1 MVNQEQKRNN
11 VVNPPLI
18 EVIKSYH
25 KAGFVVTP
33 LNGKI
38 PVQKNWQKTTLEL
51 SKGQLD
57 NGDFDTIN
65 SAGFVIPDDMIIVD
79 VDNHDNTNGTDS
91 LKKLSEH
98 YKYDL
103 TANAAV
109 ITNTASGGLHLYYKK
124 NKEHL
129 ELPIANSLKGFAGV
143 EFKSL
148 KRQVVIP
155 ESKLPNGKKYKLS
168 LLTTG
173 FSHLKELPKDL
184 MLDLLKREN
193 GIKLGEQAES
203 QNDNTPKDAPTD
215 IKIFTDLL
223 KIQDISLPGDRGNN
237 LYQIACVGKDQG
249 LSKAKVT
256 ELLATYNQTNNQPP
270 LSQDRFL
277 HTINSAFTYSKNK
290 TPTRSVAIDFAE
302 PPECQ
307 LDDSDFN
314 KLSEDEASKQEANLI
329 PWIDKLVRTGK
340 DNSGNISRTN
350 FGTQNT
356 ELFIANLPRLK
367 GKLAVNLFSMDTVWQ
382 QPAPWHKPTI
392 LTGEIDKVLDDDDV
406 IRIRQEIN
414 KAGFDPS
421 GSHILEATRAVAF
434 KNEYHPVKDYF
445 EELPEWDGVKRLER
459 FFPDFCET
467 EDSKYSQELGIKL
480 FTAIVNRIYVPG
492 CKFDYLPIFIGEQ
505 GIGKSTLLETIAIKP
520 QWYTDNLGDVN
531 NKDVILRMRS
541 KLIVENAELTM
552 FNDADV
558 NEVKA
563 FLSRR
568 TDRDRLPYDRLPR
581 DLPRQC
587 IIVAT
592 TNKDRFLQDETGNRR
607 MWPIELVKIDS
618 DGIKENLNMFYAE
631 AIARYKAGESLYMD
645 NLEADVIAKNKQAER
660 FNQDDWEPEIVEWLD
675 KENIDKTTVRH
686 VWLNCFGRDIV
697 SCGFREQ
704 KRIGAVLRHLGW
716 VRSTVR
722 IDGKTQ
728 SGFRK

>member
-1 MVNQEQKRNN
+1 MTNQEQKRHTSN

-18 EVIKSYH
+18 EIIKKYH
-25 KAGFVVTP
+25 QAGFIITP

-38 PVQKNWQKTTLEL
+38 PTQKNWQRATLEE

-57 NGDFDTIN
+57 NGDFNSIN
-65 SAGFVIPDDMIIVD
+65 SAGFVIPDSMIIVD
-79 VDNHDNTNGTDS
+79 VDNHGDNTGTES

-98 YKYDL
+98 YGFDVQ
-103 TANAAV
+103 ANAA
-109 ITNTASGGLHLYYKK
+109 ITTNTASGGLHLYYKK
-124 NKEHL
+124 NAEHQ
-129 ELPIANSLKGFAGV
+129 EMSIANSLKGFPGV

-155 ESKLPNGKKYKLS
+155 ESRLPDGKRYKLS

-184 MLDLLKREN
+184 MLDLLKKES

-203 QNDNTPKDAPTD
+203 QSDNTPKDASAD
-215 IKIFTDLL
+215 VKIFTDLL
-223 KIQDISLPGDRGNN
+223 KMQDISLPGDRGNN
-237 LYQIACVGKDQG
+237 LYQVACLGKDQG
-249 LSKAKVT
+249 LSKAKLI
-256 ELLATYNQTNNQPP
+256 ELLAIYNQTNNQPP

-290 TPTRSVAIDFAE
+290 TPTRSTAIDFAQPAEE
-302 PPECQ
+302 PVE
-307 LDDSDFN
+307 LDMN
-314 KLSEDEASKQEANLI
+314 AAVKQNEELAPWTDRLI
-329 PWIDKLVRTGK
+329 RSGK
-340 DNSGNISRTN
+340 NNDGAISRTN

-356 ELFIANLPRLK
+356 ELFLDNLPQFK
-367 GKLAVNLFSMDTVWQ
+367 GRLAVNLFSMDTVWRI
-382 QPAPWHKPTI
+382 PADWHKQTDSEAEFDRVI
-392 LTGEIDKVLDDDDV
+392 DDDDI
-406 IRIRQEIN
+406 IRIRQELN
-414 KAGFDPS
+414 KAGFDPNNS
-421 GSHILEATRAVAF
+421 QILEATRASAF
-434 KNEYHPVKDYF
+434 KNQYHPVKDYF
-445 EELPEWDGVKRLER
+445 NSLPKWDGVDRLER

-467 EDSKYSQELGIKL
+467 DDNKYTQQMGVKL
-480 FTAIVNRIYVPG
+480 FTAIVARIFNPG

-581 DLPRQC
+581 DLKRQC

-607 MWPIELVKIDS
+607 MWPVEIMKIDS
-618 DGIKENLNMFYAE
+618 ESIKEMLPMLYAE
-631 AIARYKAGESLYMD
+631 AIVRFKAGEDLFFSQ
-645 NLEADVIAKNKQAER
+645 EAEDIAKSKQAER
-660 FNQDDWEPEIVEWLD
+660 FNQDDWEPEIVEWLER
-675 KENIDKTTVRH
+675 ENITKVTVRC
-686 VWLNCFGRDIV
+686 VWTSCFGRDIV

-704 KRIGAVLRHLGW
+704 KRIGSVLRHLGW
-716 VRSTVR
+716 KRATVR

-728 SGFRK
+728 SGFKK